1 MSQAERTPQ
10 LAEAFAPVSLG
21 PGFFHEAMPLE
32 QLQPSPLNPR
42 KRFGGIEELAQNIR
56 EIGVLQPLV
65 ARPVGDHYELVAGER
80 RYRAAMLAGLGAV
93 PCTVRHLSDAQ
104 ALEIMVIENNQR
116 EDVNALEEADG
127 FSRLLKSG
135 YELERLTERLGRS
148 KKYVYDRVKLL
159 DLAAP
164 AKELLYNGVL
174 TAGHGILLARL
185 KPADQLRA
193 LDVDD
198 GGVFQSEGGL
208 TEEEE
213 VAQEEALHKREDRN
227 YEAGRLR
234 KSEPGFSPRDVVGM
248 KPKSVRETARWIS
261 QHVRFKAH
269 EMAVAAPLEF
279 GEVAERVDL
288 ALLKPG
294 RGKKVIAIT
303 FDHYVQPEARDES
316 DRTFGPRSFKFADG
330 KSHCDYGDYGTKPKP
345 TKTCEH
351 SVLGVVAVGEKYG
364 QAFDVCISRDKC
376 QVHWKSEMAER
387 AKNQKSGK
395 TAKVSREDADS
406 AHESWMAKMRRE
418 REESERQEAAWDAI
432 RERAL
437 ERLAAALKKGG
448 PSASVIDALMSK
460 TSHLDPADKKLFA
473 RLMGKVTAAN
483 IAIALLFADI
493 VDDVAR
499 DHNEFVKV
507 AKVYG
512 VDLADLTTEYKQLL
526 APKAAA
532 KPVQTSAPK
541 KKSAKKKR

>member
-1 MSQAERTPQ
+1 MSPAT
-10 LAEAFAPVSLG
+10 AEAVAPVSLG

-32 QLQPSPLNPR
+32 QLQRSPLNPR

-56 EIGVLQPLV
+56 EIGILQPLV

-80 RYRAAMLAGLGAV
+80 RYRAAKLAGLETV
-93 PCTVRHLSDAQ
+93 PCTVRHLTDAQ

-135 YELERLTERLGRS
+135 YELERLAERLGRS
-148 KKYVYDRVKLL
+148 KKYVYDRMKLL

-164 AKELLYNGVL
+164 AKELLSDGVL

-185 KPADQLRA
+185 KPADQMRA
-193 LDVDD
+193 LDVEH
-198 GGVFQSEGGL
+198 GGVFVGDAGL

-213 VAQEEALHKREDRN
+213 EAAIGTPDERAEALRRSKAKADDE
-227 YEAGRLR
+227 
-234 KSEPGFSPRDVVGM
+234 FSVRDVVGM
-248 KPKSVRETARWIS
+248 KPKSVRETARWIYE
-261 QHVRFKAH
+261 HVRFKPH

-303 FDHYVQPEARDES
+303 FNHYVQPEARDES
-316 DRTFGPRSFKFADG
+316 ERTFGPRSFKFADG
-330 KSHCDYGDYGTKPKP
+330 KPHRDYGDYGTKPKP
-345 TKTCEH
+345 TKSCEH

-364 QAFDVCISRDKC
+364 QAFDVCIARDKC
-376 QVHWKSEMAER
+376 QVHWKSEIDQR

-395 TAKVSREDADS
+395 TAKVSRGDANS
-406 AHESWMAKMRRE
+406 AHEAWMAKMRRE
-418 REESERQEAAWDAI
+418 REESEREHAAWDAI

-448 PSASVIDALMSK
+448 PSARVIDALMSGH
-460 TSHLDPADKKLFA
+460 SLESDDKKLFV

-483 IAIALLFADI
+483 IAVALLFADI

-499 DHNEFVKV
+499 DHDEFVKV

-526 APKAAA
+526 APKVTA

-541 KKSAKKKR
+541 TKSGKKKR